1 MNWLSKTIIIG
12 CGVSLAAAAFAEAPA
27 EDAQRVFAKVA
38 PSVVTVRVFDE
49 QGVDAGH
56 GSGVV
61 VGAGLV
67 ATNCHVV
74 REAASMRVDSVS
86 GQFAGKWIRQD
97 PLRDICILA
106 VNGLSAPVAS
116 LRGAASLVVGE
127 PVFAVGNPLGFGV
140 AVSSGLVA
148 AVDTKNGPPVVI
160 TSAAQSPGSS
170 GGGLFDREGRLVGI
184 TTAVLGTGQNLNL
197 ALSADGLDRLAVS
210 GSPPRPPAAP
220 PAPERRWEDE
230 ATALQLSGEWTKLEG
245 LARSWNAVQPSSA
258 ASMTFLGIAQQVLNR
273 NEEAVTSLHRA
284 LDLDDHYA
292 FAWLFYARA
301 LRAAGR
307 LTEANEA
314 LNRAEVVQPSY
325 AEPSAYRADW
335 LRQDGRLD
343 EARQQLKESLRR
355 APGRSSR
362 WHSLGLIEDARG
374 DKLEAQRAFQ
384 TALRLGD
391 ANTDVQQR
399 LAQLLAGSGKA
410 DEASRVTAQG
420 RQGKNESA
428 MTQIAIGLAEM
439 QRNRLGP
446 AEDALRKAIVLVP
459 NLTDAW
465 SVLGSVLNRS
475 GRAEEAE
482 KAFDQALKLS
492 PDVAETLVN
501 RALVTETLVN
511 RAIIRHKLGRR
522 DAALEDIRRA
532 IAIDAAYVPAW
543 GLYGTLQIETKNFR
557 EALIAFAKIDSL
569 GKATAE
575 YLVSFGETQAE
586 MGDVEGGLK
595 TLARAEALDPKLV
608 RMCLSTAKVL
618 GRKGDIGKAIT
629 YLERALKLDPT
640 NQHAWSG
647 KGYGLMKLG
656 RLPEAV
662 EALETTVRLAPDFPN
677 GWINLGEAQLRSR
690 NLGRAIQ
697 TLEKAIVL
705 VPQAMDARL
714 FLADAYLGARQPA
727 KSREQLEQL
736 LGRQPN
742 FAPALG
748 LLAMT
753 YLLEG
758 NAPAAKTP
766 YLKLQAVAPAVAR
779 NLRNQAI
786 ASGVTAAKLL
796 PE

>member
-1 MNWLSKTIIIG
+1 MKLLSKIITAA
-12 CGVSLAAAAFAEAPA
+12 CGAALAAAAFAEAPA

-38 PSVVTVRVFDE
+38 PSVVTVRVLDE
-49 QGVDAGH
+49 QGVDAAQ

-74 REAASMRVDSVS
+74 REAASLRVASVT
-86 GQFAGKWIRQD
+86 GQFAGKWVRQD
-97 PLRDICILA
+97 PQRDICILA
-106 VNGLSAPVAS
+106 VDGLSAPEAS
-116 LRGAASLVVGE
+116 LRSAASLVVGE

-160 TSAAQSPGSS
+160 ASAAQSPGSS

-197 ALSADGLDRLAVS
+197 VLSSDGLDRLAVA
-210 GSPPRPPAAP
+210 GNPPRTPAAP

-230 ATALQLSGEWTKLEG
+230 ATALQRSNEWAKLES

-258 ASMTFLGIAQQVLNR
+258 ASLTFLGIAQQDLNR
-273 NEEAVTSLHRA
+273 SKEAVSTLRRA

-292 FAWLFYARA
+292 FAWLLYGRA
-301 LRAAGR
+301 LRATGR
-307 LTEANEA
+307 PTEANEA
-314 LNRAEVVQPSY
+314 LDRAEAVQPSY
-325 AEPSAYRADW
+325 ADPSAVRADW

-343 EARQQLKESLRR
+343 EARRQLKESLRR
-355 APGRSSR
+355 APGRSHIWR
-362 WHSLGLIEDARG
+362 TLGLVEDARG
-374 DKLEAQRAFQ
+374 DKMEAQRAFQ

-391 ANTDVQQR
+391 ANADVRQR
-399 LAQLLAGSGKA
+399 LAQLLAASGKA
-410 DEASRVTAQG
+410 DDASRVTALG
-420 RQGKNESA
+420 SQGKSESA
-428 MTQIAIGLAEM
+428 MTQVAIGLAEM

-446 AEDALRKAIVLVP
+446 AEDALRKAIVLAP
-459 NLTDAW
+459 NLAIAW
-465 SVLGSVLNRS
+465 SGLGSVLLRS
-475 GRAEEAE
+475 GRAAEAE
-482 KAFDQALKLS
+482 KAYDQALKLS
-492 PDVAETLVN
+492 PDIAETLTN
-501 RALVTETLVN
+501 RATL
-511 RAIIRHKLGRR
+511 RRELGRR
-522 DAALEDIRRA
+522 DAALEDVRRA
-532 IAIDAAYVPAW
+532 IAVDAAYVPAW
-543 GLYGTLQIETKNFR
+543 GLYGALLMEARNFR
-557 EALIAFAKIDSL
+557 EAAMAFGKIDSL

-575 YLVSFGETQAE
+575 YLVSLGEAQAE
-586 MGDVEGGLK
+586 MGGVEGGLK

-618 GRKGDIGKAIT
+618 GRKGDVDKAMV
-629 YLERALKLDPT
+629 YLERALQVEPA
-640 NQHAWSG
+640 NPVAWSS

-662 EALETTVRLAPDFPN
+662 EALETTVRLAPDVSN

-690 NLGRAIQ
+690 NLSRAIQ
-697 TLEKAIVL
+697 ALEKAIVL
-705 VPQAMDARL
+705 APQAMDARL
-714 FLADAYLGARQPA
+714 FLAQAYLGARLPV
-727 KSREQLEQL
+727 KSREQSERL
-736 LGRQPN
+736 LDKQPN

-758 NAPAAKTP
+758 NVPAAKAP

-779 NLRNQAI
+779 NLRDQAI
-786 ASGVTAAKLL
+786 AGGVAAAKQL